1 IMTGE
6 APRLVVRDPG
16 RLDRDAIAFIGK
28 ALDAPA
34 ETQRDRWQLLRLGAQ
49 HAFDIKLR
57 AAMRQLRR
65 APRAGQRPDQV
76 ACLTRGGKLKPRE
89 FLLGDS
95 REICALRRVS

>member
-1 IMTGE
+1 GGYT
-6 APRLVVRDPG
+6 RRF
-16 RLDRDAIAFIGK
+16 DRDAIAFIGK

-65 APRAGQRPDQV
+65 APRAGQRLDQV

-89 FLLGDS
+89 FLLGDP
-95 REICALRRVS
+95 RELGSNGRASGPHAM